1 MSFEFRVPP
10 HRMVRLEQMAKST
23 KWEPKESLE
32 VSQWNLFPSIGLN
45 PRSIAAAHVAWAAV
59 GLMSMF
65 VHKSPLLAYG
75 MLWLV
80 GHVVVQYMVDRLR
93 GRRANLLSAAT
104 IDNEETPFQ
113 LRLCFD
119 VLACILLLTSFVV
132 LTVGIPL
139 LRPLFR

>member
-1 MSFEFRVPP
+1 
-10 HRMVRLEQMAKST
+10 MAKST

-32 VSQWNLFPSIGLN
+32 VSQWNLFPNIDLN

-59 GLMSMF
+59 ALVSMF
-65 VHKSPLLAYG
+65 VHQSPLLAYG

-80 GHVVVQYMVDRLR
+80 GQVVVQYMVDRLR

-104 IDNEETPFQ
+104 IDNEETPLQ

-119 VLACILLLTSFVV
+119 VLACILLLTSFAV

-139 LRPLFR
+139 LRSLFRGTTWPSQ